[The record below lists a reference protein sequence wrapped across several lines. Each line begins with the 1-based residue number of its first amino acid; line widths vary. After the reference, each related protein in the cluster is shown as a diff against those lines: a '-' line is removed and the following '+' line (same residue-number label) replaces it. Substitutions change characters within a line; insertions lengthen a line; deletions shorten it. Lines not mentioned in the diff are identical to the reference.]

1 MAQEPQE
8 YIQQKVNPI
17 LENLV
22 TQLLLERPEQLAPFM
37 IKWLSQNSKTPAA
50 AALTEGVNVLSEL
63 KLEMEKLQEEVRE
76 LEAQVEAKRGDKT
89 GPLTAGS
96 EAVDA
101 LQSMEESEDD
111 EEVEDVVPP
120 PALTSRGHRASVS
133 AEAYGQWNPEKAFVA
148 PVYEKSDEQKT
159 RLANVLKESFLFSG
173 LESPDIKIVIDA
185 MQEKIVEKDTRLI
198 NQGEDG
204 DCLYVVEE
212 GQMNCYIRRQD
223 GAEDMVKECTSGDA
237 FGELALLYNC
247 PRAASVQAAERSVL
261 WELGRESFNNIVKKA
276 AVAHRDQLE
285 EFLLKVPLLKGM
297 DAYERSSL
305 CDALQPTS
313 FAQGDVIVQQGDIG
327 DVFYILQDGSA
338 TVSKVYVAGTP
349 AKEVLKLGPG
359 DYFGELALLKGEPRA
374 ASVIAL
380 TECKCYTL
388 SRRTFNR
395 LLGPLEEILRR
406 NATKYD

>member
-76 LEAQVEAKRGDKT
+76 LEVQVEAKRGDKS
-89 GPLTAGS
+89 GQLM
-96 EAVDA
+96 VDA
-101 LQSMEESEDD
+101 LQSVEESEDD
-111 EEVEDVVPP
+111 EEDVMPP
-120 PALTSRGHRASVS
+120 PALATRGHRASVS
-133 AEAYGQWNPEKAFVA
+133 AEVYGQWNPEKDFEA
-148 PVYEKSDEQKT
+148 PVYEKSDDQKD
-159 RLANVLKESFLFSG
+159 RLAKVLKESFLFSG
-173 LESPDIKIVIDA
+173 LEPQDFKIVIDA
-185 MQEKIVEKDTRLI
+185 MQEKVVEKDTRLI

-204 DCLYVVEE
+204 DCLYVVED
-212 GQMNCYIRRQD
+212 GQMNCYIRRPD
-223 GAEDMVKECTSGDA
+223 GSEEMVKECTAGDA

-247 PRAASVQAAERSVL
+247 PRAASVQAVQRSVL
-261 WELGRESFNNIVKKA
+261 WELDRESFNNIVKKA
-276 AVAHRDQLE
+276 AIARREQLE
-285 EFLLKVPLLKGM
+285 EFLQKVPVLKGM
-297 DAYERSSL
+297 DAYERTSL
-305 CDALQPTS
+305 CDVLQPVT
-313 FAQGDVIVQQGDIG
+313 FAEGGIIVQQGDIG
-327 DVFYILQDGSA
+327 DVFYILQEGFA
-338 TVSKVYVAGTP
+338 TVSKVYVPGTP
-349 AKEVLKLGPG
+349 TKEVLKLGPG

-374 ASVIAL
+374 ASVVAL